1 MNTSQITE
9 MIISTINNLF
19 GNMVSSI
26 DNQVYFVLD
35 KLIFISTDFLENDS
49 LETIFGTSTSSGILL
64 LANAFLIGFLLY
76 YILKHFLAIFSLTN
90 SPSPYQFIF
99 KLIIFGICMN
109 SSFFICKEIISII
122 SLISSSIC
130 SLGEDLFSMSI
141 SFSSLIEKL
150 NRVIYIEESNL
161 NLFSMDGIIKS
172 IISAGFLT
180 LIFSYSIRYILLKVW
195 VLLSPFAILCL
206 VTPSTSFLFQSWL
219 KNFLSLL
226 SLQIFVSLMLVI
238 IFSLPF
244 DANQL
249 LSKFIFVGS
258 ILVLI
263 KSNSYIKEVIGRNKY

>member
-26 DNQVYFVLD
+26 DNQVYYVLD
-35 KLIFISTDFLENDS
+35 KLIFISTDFLKDGS

-109 SSFFICKEIISII
+109 SSFFICEEIISII

-130 SLGEDLFSMSI
+130 SLGEDLFSVSI